1 MNSFIKRIFALFGT
15 KKQQNEMSSIPPRE
29 EMIDFMY
36 DKELGYGGG
45 TVARVI
51 YSGDKTKR
59 FVIVKD
65 NKGYFKYFY
74 EEIHFC
80 TDEEWGYSSIDENSY
95 PATWEAVNVSNCA
108 SFFGTE
114 EEAYRAVTSE
124 TAYKDFFL

>member
-15 KKQQNEMSSIPPRE
+15 KKQQNEMPSIPPRE

-45 TVARVI
+45 TATRVI

-65 NKGYFKYFY
+65 NKGYFKYF
-74 EEIHFC
+74 
-80 TDEEWGYSSIDENSY
+80 S
-95 PATWEAVNVSNCA
+95 V
-108 SFFGTE
+108 
-114 EEAYRAVTSE
+114 RLE
-124 TAYKDFFL
+124 T